1 MKYGWTRLVC
11 TIGASLLA
19 ACDGGGYRSVTAP
32 EPPPA
37 PAPSAVGT
45 YAGSSTIA
53 GVGSH
58 DPAGDCVADAVGQGV
73 GQAWSFR
80 VELTEV
86 AGGFSGEGQISTPL
100 LGSRTCRLDPV
111 PGGSRDVLV
120 FNIAGGCELTYGSWT
135 YGAGCSPANAVLR
148 PYYVTIPKPA
158 RDAASGAVAIA
169 GTAVLTFE
177 RYPFEPYDLDVVLDV
192 RLEPQ

>member
-1 MKYGWTRLVC
+1 MKHGWMRLSC
-11 TIGASLLA
+11 SIGVSLLA

-32 EPPPA
+32 APPPE
-37 PAPSAVGT
+37 PTPSAAGI
-45 YAGSSTIA
+45 YAGTSTIA

-58 DPAGDCVADAVGQGV
+58 DPAGDCVADAVGRGV
-73 GQAWSFR
+73 GQDWSLR

-86 AGGFSGEGQISTPL
+86 AGGFFGEGQISTPL

-111 PGGSRDVLV
+111 AGGSRDVLA

-135 YGAGCSPANAVLR
+135 YSAHCSPANAALH
-148 PYYVTIPKPA
+148 PYYVTIPRPT

-177 RYPFEPYDLDVVLDV
+177 RYPFDPYDLDVVLDI